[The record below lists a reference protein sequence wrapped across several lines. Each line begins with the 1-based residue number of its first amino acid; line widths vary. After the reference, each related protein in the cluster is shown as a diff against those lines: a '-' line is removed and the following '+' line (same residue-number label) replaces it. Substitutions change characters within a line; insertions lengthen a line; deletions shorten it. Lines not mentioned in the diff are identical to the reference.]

1 MDGDRKIAFS
11 PPYGDGTLMKS
22 LLVRVYRFSPPY
34 GDGTF
39 YKMAMENEFRF
50 SPPYGDGTRYRCECG
65 AFKGFSPPYGDGT
78 LNISQNTAKLKSRM
92 AGKYSLYYNDVLL
105 R

>member
-1 MDGDRKIAFS
+1 MAMDCKFPPPYGDCTAEYMVLDGRKAFS
-11 PPYGDGTLMKS
+11 PPYGDGI
-22 LLVRVYRFSPPY
+22 
-34 GDGTF
+34 
-39 YKMAMENEFRF
+39 
-50 SPPYGDGTRYRCECG
+50 
-65 AFKGFSPPYGDGT
+65 